1 MSRLAHLVKLD
12 LPSDLE
18 SRSPTRSDLDAVVS
32 VIAAS
37 EEATQGV
44 VDVTVEDVRSDWER
58 PSFDLSSD
66 AIAVTDA
73 GTIIAYAEVFF
84 GRAWVHVHPDQRG
97 RGIGAA
103 VLGWIESRAREL
115 GSDKVGQT
123 IPDTNTAAAELL
135 SSNGYGVRWETWV
148 FQKELADE
156 PQEPHLPEGNT
167 LRTYEPDRD
176 DRATFELI
184 DTAFSD
190 WPDRDP
196 SFSFEDWAASLLGRE
211 DFDPSLTFLVED
223 DGELVGVALCLVFG
237 DEGWIQQ
244 LAVKR
249 SHRRRGLGGALLQR
263 AFREF
268 HRRGLKTAGLSTE
281 SRTGARGVY
290 EHVGMRVTRSYKR
303 YSKDL

>member
-1 MSRLAHLVKLD
+1 VSRLAHRLKLD
-12 LPSDLE
+12 LSSGLE
-18 SRSPTRSDLDAVVS
+18 ARSPTPGDLDAVVS

-44 VDVTVEDVRSDWER
+44 VDVTAEDVRSDWGR

-66 AIAVTDA
+66 AVVVTDT
-73 GTIIAYAEVFF
+73 GRIVAYAEVFF
-84 GRAWVHVHPDQRG
+84 GRAWVHVHPDHRG

-103 VLGWIESRAREL
+103 ILGWTESRAREL

-123 IPDTNTAAAELL
+123 VPDPNALATDLL
-135 SSNGYGVRWETWV
+135 SSNGYRVRWETWV
-148 FQKELADE
+148 FQKDLDTE
-156 PQEPHLPEGNT
+156 PPEPRLPAGIT
-167 LRTYEPDRD
+167 LRTFDGERD
-176 DRATFELI
+176 ARATYELI

-196 SFSFEDWAASLLGRE
+196 GFGLDDWEASFLRRE

-223 DGELVGVALCLVFG
+223 DGELVGVALCLVYG
-237 DEGWIQQ
+237 DEGWVQQ
-244 LAVKR
+244 VAVKL
-249 SHRRRGLGGALLQR
+249 SHRGRGIGGALLQA

-268 HRRGLKTAGLSTE
+268 YRRGLRTAGLSTE

-290 EHVGMRVTRSYKR
+290 EHVGMMITRSFKR
-303 YSKDL
+303 YSTDL

>member
-1 MSRLAHLVKLD
+1 MSRLAYRMKLD
-12 LPSDLE
+12 LSSGLE
-18 SRSPTRSDLDAVVS
+18 SRSPTRGDLDAVVS

-44 VDVTVEDVRSDWER
+44 VDVTAEDVRSDWAR

-66 AIAVTDA
+66 AIVVTDA
-73 GTIIAYAEVFF
+73 GRIVAYAEVFS
-84 GRAWVHVHPDQRG
+84 GRAWVHVHPDHGR

-103 VLGWIESRAREL
+103 VLGWTESRAREL
-115 GSDKVGQT
+115 GSEKVGQT
-123 IPDTNTAAAELL
+123 VPDPNARAADLL
-135 SSNGYGVRWETWV
+135 SSNGYRVRWETWV
-148 FQKELADE
+148 FQKELDTE
-156 PQEPHLPEGNT
+156 PAEPRLPDGIT
-167 LRTYEPDRD
+167 LRTFDQERD
-176 DRATFELI
+176 ARATYELI

-196 SFSFEDWAASLLGRE
+196 GFGFDDWVASFLSRE
-211 DFDPSLTFLVED
+211 DFDPSLTFFVED
-223 DGELVGVALCLVFG
+223 DDELVGVALCLAYD
-237 DEGWIQQ
+237 DEGWVQQ

-249 SHRRRGLGGALLQR
+249 SHRGRGLGRALLQA

-290 EHVGMRVTRSYKR
+290 EHVGMRVIRSYKR
-303 YSKDL
+303 YSRNL